1 MLHSADPNLRNV
13 AIIAHVDHGKT
24 TLVDAML
31 ASCGALARRDDD
43 RDCILDS
50 DPLERERG
58 ITIFSKNC
66 AIAYHPNAG
75 ERAGETFRI
84 NLIDTPGHADF
95 GGEVERV
102 LKMADGALLLVDAFE
117 GPMPQTRFVLGKALE
132 LDLPLIVVVNK
143 CDRPDARQEK
153 VVDEVFDLLV
163 ALEAS
168 DERLDFP
175 VIYASGRDG
184 WASTDP
190 SARASD
196 VTPLLDAIIEH
207 IPAPVGYA
215 DVPLQLLITSL
226 DYSSYVGRIAIG
238 RVFAGAISSGQAVT
252 ICGADGSLRRARA
265 LKVYRFENLGRTPAD
280 IVSVGDLCAV
290 EGIGDFE
297 IGDTIACPDVPHPI
311 ARVAVDEPTLH
322 MLFRINDSPFAGREG
337 KYVTSPQL
345 AERLQRELR
354 SNLALRVEPGDS
366 AEEFRVSGRGLLHL
380 GILLENM
387 RREGY
392 ELSVGRP
399 EVIEKDIDGLRCEPI
414 ELLTVDVNPECMGAA
429 LELLGTRGGEIRS
442 LDQRGDRMHVECEIP
457 ARGLIGLRS
466 RMLTATAGQAVMY
479 HSFQRYAPVRAIDQ
493 RRQNGVMI
501 ATESGQ
507 AKTYALQNLSE
518 RGVMFVK
525 PQDPVYAG
533 QIVGE
538 NSREKDLSVN
548 VAKGKAFSNM
558 RESTKEA
565 TVVLKAPRTISLEAA
580 LEYIDAD
587 ELVEI
592 TPDSIR
598 LRKKLLT
605 ENDRKRA
612 GRRQRSLS
620 TAKTPSGGRSGAAG

>member
-1 MLHSADPNLRNV
+1 MLHPADANLRNV

-24 TLVDAML
+24 TLVDALLKCCGSML
-31 ASCGALARRDDD
+31 RGHENDD
-43 RDCILDS
+43 CVLDS

-66 AIAYHPNAG
+66 AITYHPSSGEHAG
-75 ERAGETFRI
+75 ESFRI

-132 LDLPLIVVVNK
+132 LDLPIILVVNK
-143 CDRPDARQEK
+143 CDRPNARADV

-163 ALEAS
+163 ALNAS

-184 WASTDP
+184 W
-190 SARASD
+190 SAKDLDSRDGAMS
-196 VTPLLDAIIEH
+196 PLLDTVIEKL
-207 IPAPVGYA
+207 PAPVGYA
-215 DVPLQLLITSL
+215 DVPLQMLITTL

-238 RVFAGAISSGQAVT
+238 RVFAGAITSGQAVT
-252 ICGADGSLRRARA
+252 ICHSDGTHRRARA
-265 LKVYRFENLGRTPAD
+265 QKIYRFEGLGRKPAD
-280 IVSVGDLCAV
+280 LVSVGDLCAV

-297 IGDTIACPDVPHPI
+297 IGDTIACPDEAHPI

-322 MLFRINDSPFAGREG
+322 MLFRINDSPVAGKEG
-337 KYVTSPQL
+337 KYVTSRQL
-345 AERLQRELR
+345 SERLDRELR
-354 SNLALRVEPGDS
+354 SNLALRVEPGGS
-366 AEEFRVSGRGLLHL
+366 SEEFRVSGRGLLHL

-399 EVIEKDIDGLRCEPI
+399 EVIEKEIDGVRCEPI
-414 ELLTVDVNPECMGAA
+414 ELLTVDVDQENVGPV
-429 LELLGTRGGEIRS
+429 LELLGTRSGEIRS
-442 LDQRGDRMHVECEIP
+442 LDQRGDRVHVECEIP

-479 HSFQRYAPVRAIDQ
+479 HSFQRYAPLRASVQ
-493 RRQNGVMI
+493 HRRPNGVMV
-501 ATESGQ
+501 ATEAGHATAYS
-507 AKTYALQNLSE
+507 LSNLSE
-518 RGVMFVK
+518 RGLMFVE
-525 PQDPVYAG
+525 PRDPVYAG

-538 NSREKDLSVN
+538 NSRDNDLGVN
-548 VAKGKAFSNM
+548 VAKGKAHSNV

-565 TVVLKAPRTISLEAA
+565 TVVLKAARTISLEEA
-580 LEYIDAD
+580 LEYVESD

-592 TPDSIR
+592 TPQSIR
-598 LRKKLLT
+598 LRKKLLS
-605 ENDRKRA
+605 ESERKRA
-612 GRRQRSLS
+612 GRRERASV
-620 TAKTPSGGRSGAAG
+620 

>member
-1 MLHSADPNLRNV
+1 MLHPADPNLRNV

-31 ASCGALARRDDD
+31 DCCGSLTRGAV
-43 RDCILDS
+43 DCVLDS

-66 AIAYHPNAG
+66 AMTYRPSVG
-75 ERAGETFRI
+75 DRAGESIRI

-102 LKMADGALLLVDAFE
+102 LKMADGVLLLVDAFE
-117 GPMPQTRFVLGKALE
+117 GPMPQTRFVVGKALE

-143 CDRPDARQEK
+143 CDRPDARCDE
-153 VVDEVFDLLV
+153 VVNEVFDLLV
-163 ALEAS
+163 ALDAS

-184 WASTDP
+184 WATTDLDTR
-190 SARASD
+190 SSD
-196 VTPLLDAIIEH
+196 VTPLFDAIVERL
-207 IPAPVGYA
+207 PPPVGYA
-215 DVPLQLLITSL
+215 DVPLQMLITNL
-226 DYSSYVGRIAIG
+226 DYSPYVGSIAIG
-238 RVFAGAISSGQAVT
+238 RVYAGAITTGQAVT
-252 ICGADGSLRRARA
+252 LCQADGQQRRARA
-265 LKVYRFENLGRTPAD
+265 LKVYRFEALGRAPAD
-280 IVSVGDLCAV
+280 IVSAGDLCAV
-290 EGIGDFE
+290 EGLGDFE
-297 IGDTIACPDVPHPI
+297 IGDTIACPDLPNPI

-322 MLFRINDSPFAGREG
+322 MLFRIYDSPFAGREG
-337 KYVTSPQL
+337 KYVTSRQL
-345 AERLQRELR
+345 GERLDRELR
-354 SNLALRVEPGDS
+354 SNLALRVEPGAS
-366 AEEFRVSGRGLLHL
+366 SEEFRVSGRGLLHL

-399 EVIEKDIDGLRCEPI
+399 EVIEKELDGLHCEPI
-414 ELLTVDVNPECMGAA
+414 ELLTVDVDQDSIGAV
-429 LELLGTRGGEIRS
+429 LELLGARGGEIQS

-479 HSFQRYAPVRAIDQ
+479 HSFHRYAPLRAIDLG
-493 RRQNGVMI
+493 RANGVMV
-501 ATESGQ
+501 ATETGE
-507 AKTYALQNLSE
+507 AKTYALLNLSQ

-525 PQDPVYAG
+525 PQDPIYAG

-538 NSREKDLSVN
+538 NSRDKDMGVN
-548 VAKGKAFSNM
+548 VVKDKAFSNV

-565 TVVLKAPRTISLEAA
+565 TVLLKAPRSLSLEAA
-580 LEYIDAD
+580 LEYIESD

-592 TPDSIR
+592 TPRAIR
-598 LRKKLLT
+598 LRKKMLS
-605 ENDRKRA
+605 ESDRKRA
-612 GRRQRSLS
+612 GRR
-620 TAKTPSGGRSGAAG
+620 AKSGAAGRAG

>member
-1 MLHSADPNLRNV
+1 MLHPADPNLRNV

-31 ASCGALARRDDD
+31 DCCGSLARGSV
-43 RDCILDS
+43 DCVLDS

-66 AIAYHPNAG
+66 AITYRPAAG
-75 ERAGETFRI
+75 EHAGETFRI

-102 LKMADGALLLVDAFE
+102 LKMADGVLLLVDAFE
-117 GPMPQTRFVLGKALE
+117 GPMPQTRFVVGKALE
-132 LDLPLIVVVNK
+132 LDLPIIVVVNK
-143 CDRPDARQEK
+143 CDRPDARPDA

-168 DERLDFP
+168 DERLDFT

-184 WASTDP
+184 WAAGDLDT
-190 SARASD
+190 RGRD
-196 VTPLLDAIIEH
+196 VIPLLDAIIEQL
-207 IPAPVGYA
+207 PPPVGYA
-215 DVPLQLLITSL
+215 DVPLQMLITSQ
-226 DYSSYVGRIAIG
+226 DYSPYVGRIAIG
-238 RVFAGAISSGQAVT
+238 RVFAGAITSGEEVT
-252 ICGADGSLRRARA
+252 ICQADGSQRRARA
-265 LKVYRFENLGRTPAD
+265 LKVYRFEALGRAPAD
-280 IVSVGDLCAV
+280 IVAVGDLCAV

-297 IGDTIACPDVPHPI
+297 IGDTIACPDEAHPI

-337 KYVTSPQL
+337 KFVTSRQL
-345 AERLQRELR
+345 AERLERELR
-354 SNLALRVEPGDS
+354 SNLALRVEPGDT

-392 ELSVGRP
+392 ELAVGRP
-399 EVIEKDIDGLRCEPI
+399 EVIEKEIDGLRCEPI
-414 ELLTVDVNPECMGAA
+414 ELLTVDADNDTIGRV
-429 LELLGTRGGEIRS
+429 LELLGARGGEIRS

-479 HSFQRYAPVRAIDQ
+479 HSFQRYAPVRAIDHS
-493 RRQNGVMI
+493 RNNGVMV
-501 ATESGQ
+501 ATETGQ
-507 AKTYALQNLSE
+507 AKTYALLNLSE
-518 RGVMFVK
+518 RGVMFVR
-525 PQDPVYAG
+525 PQDPIYAG

-538 NSREKDLSVN
+538 NSRDNDLGVN
-548 VAKGKAFSNM
+548 VVKDKAFSNV

-565 TVVLKAPRTISLEAA
+565 TVLLKAPRTISLEAA
-580 LEYIDAD
+580 LEYIESD

-598 LRKKLLT
+598 LRKKLLA
-605 ENDRKRA
+605 ESDRKRA
-612 GRRQRSLS
+612 GRRERSKV
-620 TAKTPSGGRSGAAG
+620 AGRVG

>member
-1 MLHSADPNLRNV
+1 MLHPADPNLRNV

-31 ASCGALARRDDD
+31 DCCGSLARGDAAAE
-43 RDCILDS
+43 CILDS

-66 AIAYHPNAG
+66 AVTYRPTEG
-75 ERAGETFRI
+75 EHTAETFRV

-102 LKMADGALLLVDAFE
+102 LKMADGVLLLVDAFE

-143 CDRPDARQEK
+143 CDRPDGRPEK

-175 VIYASGRDG
+175 VVYASGRDG
-184 WASTDP
+184 WASLDHAEPT
-190 SARASD
+190 SD
-196 VTPLLDAIIEH
+196 VTPLLDLIVER
-207 IPAPVGYA
+207 IPSPVGYA
-215 DVPLQLLITSL
+215 DVPLQMLITSQ

-238 RVFAGAISSGQAVT
+238 RVFAGAIASGQAVT
-252 ICGADGSLRRARA
+252 ICGAEGARRRARA
-265 LKVYRFENLGRTPAD
+265 LKVYRFEDLGRAPAD
-280 IVSVGDLCAV
+280 LVSVGDLCAV

-297 IGDTIACPDVPHPI
+297 IGDTIACPDEPNPI

-322 MLFRINDSPFAGREG
+322 MVFRINDSPFAGREG
-337 KYVTSPQL
+337 KFVTSRQL
-345 AERLQRELR
+345 SERLDRELR
-354 SNLALRVEPGDS
+354 SNLALRVEPGATAD
-366 AEEFRVSGRGLLHL
+366 EFRVSGRGMLHL

-399 EVIEKDIDGLRCEPI
+399 QVIEKQIDGLTCEPI
-414 ELLTVDVNPECMGAA
+414 ELLTVDVDPGGLGPV
-429 LELLGTRGGEIRS
+429 LELLGSRGGEILS
-442 LDQRGDRMHVECEIP
+442 LDQRGDRMHVECDIP

-466 RMLTATAGQAVMY
+466 RMLTATGGEAVMY
-479 HSFQRYAPVRAIDQ
+479 HSFQRYAPRRAIEQ
-493 RRQNGVMI
+493 RRANGVMVAI
-501 ATESGQ
+501 DTGAAT
-507 AKTYALQNLSE
+507 TYALLNLSE
-518 RGVMFVK
+518 RGVMFVE
-525 PQDPVYAG
+525 PQEPVYAG

-538 NSREKDLSVN
+538 NSRDNDLGVN
-548 VAKGKAFSNM
+548 VVKGKAFSNV

-565 TVVLKAPRTISLEAA
+565 TVVLKAPRRMSLEAA
-580 LEYIDAD
+580 LEYIESD

-592 TPDSIR
+592 TPESIR
-598 LRKKLLT
+598 VRKKLLS
-605 ENDRKRA
+605 EADRKRA
-612 GRRQRSLS
+612 GRRERSS
-620 TAKTPSGGRSGAAG
+620 AGQPG